1 MIIKKILTF
10 VFMLTTLLAVSQ
22 REVCHQSSTGDD
34 LLDLNTIGKCTI
46 EKFKKSK
53 NKGYVSVATRNRYVR
68 KKPTAYTAKINEVY
82 KANAIKKEVKDAVVK
97 KAVIAN
103 STVTTKE
110 VLRDYV
116 RFDKVTQIPVFLTCA
131 EFSYDH
137 KDVCKKETLV
147 HHILENLIYPFDAAA
162 EGIEGRVWV
171 RFIVDKEG
179 HVKNI
184 TTSGPPKTELLETE
198 AERLISLLP
207 KFMPGKLNGDYVNVE
222 YFIPIDFQLDE

>member
-1 MIIKKILTF
+1 
-10 VFMLTTLLAVSQ
+10 MLTGMLAISQ
-22 REVCHQSSTGDD
+22 HQVCQSSTGDD

-53 NKGYVSVATRNRYVR
+53 DKGYVAIATRNRYVR
-68 KKPTAYTAKINEVY
+68 KKTTPYIAKINKAY
-82 KANAIKKEVKDAVVK
+82 KENAIKKAKAVK
-97 KAVIAN
+97 KAAESSVVKNTNA
-103 STVTTKE
+103 TVVNKK

-116 RFDKVTQIPVFLTCA
+116 RFDKVTQIPVFLSCA
-131 EFSYDH
+131 GFSYDH
-137 KDVCKKETLV
+137 KAACKKETLV

-179 HVKNI
+179 YVKNI
-184 TTSGPPKTELLETE
+184 TTSGPPKTELLEVE

-207 KFMPGKLNGDYVNVE
+207 KFIPGKLNDKYVNVE